1 MASISANG
9 SKGHHKFTLTVTE
22 TSTSVSNNT
31 STISFRFQID
41 PIKIPSS
48 AANAWDWEQYTNP
61 SNTISYK
68 VVING
73 TTYSGTI
80 PEYDAM
86 GTLTLK
92 SGTQTVSHNA
102 DGTKTL
108 SFSFVVTDAT
118 TVNFTSGNASAN
130 GTLALTPLATEKPS
144 TGAAPI
150 INAYVEDINDET
162 IRLTG
167 NSSKLIRYHSTAY
180 ATMDVYPQGGAAIAE
195 DYLIIRNGSQ
205 TGYDY
210 SHRFSEVESNVFN
223 FSAEDDRGYVGT
235 KTVTVD
241 MVNYVPL
248 TCTMANCNPDA
259 NGDMRL
265 SCFGNYFNGSFG
277 KEYNELT
284 VCYEYYGGGDDGG
297 TGEMTV
303 STSGNTY
310 SAYADL
316 SGLDYQTSYTF
327 TITATDKLEE
337 VETTNSGV
345 KSKPIFHWG
354 ENDFAFEV
362 PVNFNS
368 TDEMRFKGDLRL
380 KGDENYGNTLYF
392 GDGSYCC
399 ITDGEESYKPDD
411 RMTIKAKSL
420 NLNLTSTDTKIP
432 QFSINGR
439 PVWGTW
445 TPELYSSAV
454 SYYNVQEGWY
464 QRLGNVVTIG
474 WYIEAYIKYGYN
486 DTLLEISGSP
496 AFPVAN
502 AFGGGLAYNVYLTAG
517 HAFECWCIDRGNN
530 LITARTQPCNN
541 TSAGNLNIGST
552 CNYPSGGGQ
561 IKLSGTICYM
571 TS

>member
-150 INAYVEDINDET
+150 INTYVEDINDET

-180 ATMDVYPQGGAAIAE
+180 ATMDVYPQGGASIAE

-205 TGYDY
+205 TGYGY
-210 SHRFSEVESNVFN
+210 GVEFSNVESNVFN

-235 KTVTVD
+235 ETVTAN

-265 SCFGNYFNGSFG
+265 SCFGNYFNGYFG

-284 VCYEYYGGGDDGG
+284 VCYEYYGGGDGG

-368 TDEMRFKGDLRL
+368 TEEMRFKSNLRL
-380 KGDENYGNTLYF
+380 QGDGNYGKTLYF
-392 GDGSYCC
+392 GDGSYCY
-399 ITDGEESYKPDD
+399 ISEPTDDD
-411 RMTIKAKSL
+411 MTIKATDL
-420 NLNLTSTDTKIP
+420 NLNVANLYM
-432 QFSINGR
+432 NGKAICY
-439 PVWGTW
+439 GTW
-445 TPELYSSAV
+445 TPVLPYASSYSM
-454 SYYNVQEGWY
+454 QQGWY
-464 QRLGNVVTIG
+464 QRMGKCVVIG
-474 WYIEAYIKYGYN
+474 FNIKADCYSNRNTTGVMITGIPY
-486 DTLLEISGSP
+486 SP
-496 AFPVAN
+496 AFD
-502 AFGGGLAYNVYLTAG
+502 AFGGGVAYNLYVGSGYN
-517 HAFECWCIDRGNN
+517 FEGWGAVAEAEINGSKYYDIIVPR
-530 LITARTQPCNN
+530 LQPCNN
-541 TSAGNLNIGST
+541 TSAGNLSISST
-552 CNYPSGGGQ
+552 ACYPSGGGQ
-561 IKLSGTICYM
+561 VTLSGTICYM